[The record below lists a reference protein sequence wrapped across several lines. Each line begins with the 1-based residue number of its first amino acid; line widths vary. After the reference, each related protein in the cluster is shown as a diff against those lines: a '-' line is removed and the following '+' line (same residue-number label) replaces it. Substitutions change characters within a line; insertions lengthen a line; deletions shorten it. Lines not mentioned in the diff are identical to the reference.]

1 MEIYSFVKP
10 LGMATYSLVWIT
22 ALLGLNQWKLHL
34 VRLRPAWHYAFAA
47 LALASATAHVIAI
60 NLS

>member
-1 MEIYSFVKP
+1 
-10 LGMATYSLVWIT
+10 MATYSLVWIT